1 MGQTVGKAPLL
12 PSTLAFLNLPK
23 NIILELFEAFND
35 IAEGFG
41 LTLDEFQEIVR
52 VTLKEYLGYS
62 EKKINALAED
72 VFHVFDDDEN
82 R

>member
-12 PSTLAFLNLPK
+12 PSTLPFLNLPS

-52 VTLKEYLGYS
+52 VTLKEYVEGKRARTGGRLMKGRCDPILLLS
-62 EKKINALAED
+62 
-72 VFHVFDDDEN
+72 
-82 R
+82 